1 MVPEGSSAKLICKAR
16 GFPKPK
22 VTWRREDGR
31 EIIARNGSHGKT
43 KGLVTQMNFL
53 SEKFSLKI
61 KFFFLFYTALVVE
74 GETLWLSKVT
84 RSEMGAYL
92 CIASNAVPPSVSKRI
107 KLQVHCKYA
116 YNFSLVD
123 IVYFQF
129 SVYWKKKSYSNIST
143 TGNLYVL
150 SISVAWFMLIY
161 FSLSITQRHHDLP
174 PVKFIEGNLYI
185 SYLCTLCIRI
195 RKKKGI
201 PISLWVVWCTL
212 CIRII
217 ENIP

>member
-1 MVPEGSSAKLICKAR
+1 
-16 GFPKPK
+16 
-22 VTWRREDGR
+22 
-31 EIIARNGSHGKT
+31 
-43 KGLVTQMNFL
+43 
-53 SEKFSLKI
+53 
-61 KFFFLFYTALVVE
+61 
-74 GETLWLSKVT
+74 
-84 RSEMGAYL
+84 MGAYL

-195 RKKKGI
+195 REKKRDTNK
-201 PISLWVVWCTL
+201 SLGGVVYIVYSYYREHTL
-212 CIRII
+212 TLHIQNKIFEI
-217 ENIP
+217 ETKT